1 MSTPFRLPIPGTK
14 NMSVWFKS
22 YFVPMAEAL
31 LGWFGGTSVE
41 DTRWCQGMAVIM
53 TSSGSDGWPGG
64 QVAGS
69 E

>member
-1 MSTPFRLPIPGTK
+1 
-14 NMSVWFKS
+14 
-22 YFVPMAEAL
+22 MAEAP

-64 QVAGS
+64 QVVRWRAQSKARGAPG
-69 E
+69 